1 MTANSTLQPL
11 PGEHPFAP
19 FVRALG
25 RGKTGSRSLTR
36 SEARLGF
43 GMILRGEVEPLQLGA
58 FLMLLRVKEETGEE
72 LAGFVEASREAM
84 VKPTSKLSADLDW
97 SSYAGKKHQ
106 HPWYLLTLLV
116 LSAAGYRVFLHGS
129 DGHTAGRLY
138 TEQAMRELGLPI
150 ASNWSEVAAQLSS
163 SGLSYLPLKNFC
175 APLHQLLQLK
185 PLLGLRSPV
194 NTLTRML
201 NPLGAPCTLQSIFH
215 PAYARLHQEADQLLG
230 QPAAMVLKGDSGEI
244 EIKPT
249 ADTRL
254 HWLRQCEF
262 STEVLPRIISERVA
276 PVAAPATA
284 PLRAL
289 WRGESSDPYGLAATT
304 ATTAAALLLLGA
316 CGTTESARRQAG
328 QLWQARDKNRL
339 DRCH

>member
-1 MTANSTLQPL
+1 MTADTALQPF

-43 GMILRGEVEPLQLGA
+43 GMILRGEVQPLQLGA

-84 VKPTSKLSADLDW
+84 TKPATTLTADLDW

-106 HPWYLLTLLV
+106 HPWYLLTLLM
-116 LSAAGYRVFLHGS
+116 LSGAGYRVFLHGS

-150 ASNWSEVAAQLSS
+150 ASDWSEVATQLSA
-163 SGLSYLPLKNFC
+163 SGLSYLPLREFC
-175 APLHQLLQLK
+175 APLQQLLELK

-201 NPLGAPCTLQSIFH
+201 NPLGAHCTLQSIFH
-215 PAYARLHQEADQLLG
+215 PAYARLHQDADLLLG
-230 QPAAMVLKGDSGEI
+230 QARAMVFKGESGEI

-254 HWLRQCEF
+254 HWLRGQES
-262 STEVLPRIISERVA
+262 STLVLPRSISERA
-276 PVAAPATA
+276 TPVTTPATG
-284 PLRAL
+284 PLRDL
-289 WRGESSDPYGLAATT
+289 WRGESSDAYGLATTT

-316 CGTTESARRQAG
+316 CSTTESALHRAG
-328 QLWQARDKNRL
+328 ELWRARDKNRL
-339 DRCH
+339 ERCP